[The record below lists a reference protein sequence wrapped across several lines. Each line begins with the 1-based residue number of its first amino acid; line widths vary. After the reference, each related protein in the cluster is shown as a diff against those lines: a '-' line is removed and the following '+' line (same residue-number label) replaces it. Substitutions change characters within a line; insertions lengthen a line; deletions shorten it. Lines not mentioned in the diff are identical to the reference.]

1 MAIAPPLGSNGESG
15 CLLRLRLTCSR
26 ERYIEQPANSCQ
38 VRKGQGQMDF
48 VAIDVETANP
58 DVASICQI
66 GIVAFE
72 NGSVKESWQ
81 SLVNPEDYFDGINV
95 SIHGIDEHA
104 VKGAPTF
111 PQVFE
116 TVRKWLAG
124 AMVASHTPFD
134 RIAVARVVEKYGLEQ
149 VACTWLDTARVVRRA
164 WPEFSQRGYGLANIA
179 SQLGIAFSHH
189 NAQED
194 ARAAGEILACAVRE
208 TGITVSEWL
217 ARVREPINSSG
228 RATGIG
234 SGNPEGHLYGEVVV
248 FTGAL
253 TIPRR
258 EAAQLA
264 ADAGCAVVPSVGK
277 GTTLVVVGDQD
288 IRRLAGHE
296 KSSKHRKAEELIAK
310 GQAIRI
316 LRESDFGR
324 LVRLGA

>member
-1 MAIAPPLGSNGESG
+1 M
-15 CLLRLRLTCSR
+15 
-26 ERYIEQPANSCQ
+26 
-38 VRKGQGQMDF
+38 GQMDF
-48 VAIDVETANP
+48 VAIDVETANA

-66 GIVAFE
+66 GIVGFE
-72 NGSVKESWQ
+72 NGTVKRSWQ

-95 SIHGIDEHA
+95 SIHGIEEQA

-116 TVRKWLAG
+116 TVRKWLAD
-124 AMVASHTPFD
+124 AVVASHTPFD

-164 WPEFSQRGYGLANIA
+164 WPELSKRGYGLANVA
-179 SQLGIAFSHH
+179 GKLSIAFRHH

-194 ARAAGEILACAVRE
+194 ARAAGEILARAVRE
-208 TGITVSEWL
+208 TGISVSEWL
-217 ARVREPINSSG
+217 DRVRQPISPSG
-228 RATGIG
+228 RATGIA

-258 EAAQLA
+258 EAAELA
-264 ADAGCAVVPSVGK
+264 AEAGCVVAPSVGRT
-277 GTTLVVVGDQD
+277 TTLLVVGDQD

-316 LRESDFGR
+316 LGESDLRRVVG
-324 LVRLGA
+324 LGA